1 MTRVRLSTTVDEGLL
16 QAARVASA
24 ADSDASL
31 IDGALRAFL
40 ASKRAAEIDSS
51 YAAYDNHPLDE
62 VDDWGDLESFREA
75 AAAS

>member
-16 QAARVASA
+16 EAARTVSA

-40 ASKRAAEIDSS
+40 ASKRAVEIDSS
-51 YAAYDNHPLDE
+51 YAAYDHHPLDE
-62 VDDWGDLESFREA
+62 ADDWGDLESFRDA